1 MMARHHA
8 WPSIFLFIDWVLCYN
23 VFMWIL
29 FALCASVLWG
39 LSYILFEQIY
49 KKISVATSLAIVTFV
64 MFFVMLAISYFSGK
78 LKVDL
83 ATIASSKKLT
93 WLVAAGTATAI
104 IADVCIAFSIVTK
117 NATLAGLIEISYPL
131 FIALFAYLL
140 FKENQ
145 LTLSTIL
152 GGLLIFSGIGII
164 YFFNK

>member
-1 MMARHHA
+1 
-8 WPSIFLFIDWVLCYN
+8 
-23 VFMWIL
+23 MWII
-29 FALCASVLWG
+29 FALSASVLWG

-49 KKISVATSLAIVTFV
+49 KKISVATSLAIVCFF
-64 MFFVMLAISYFSGK
+64 MFFIMLLVSYLKGALKPDFAAI
-78 LKVDL
+78 
-83 ATIASSKKLT
+83 TSSKKLM
-93 WLVAAGTATAI
+93 WLIVGGVATAI
-104 IADVCIAFSIVTK
+104 AADVFIALSIITK

-152 GGLLIFSGIGII
+152 GGLLIFSGIGVI